1 MSVPIIDQAFMSA
14 RMGTE
19 AFLRVFDKDKDGVAD
34 TAVFDAAVLSA
45 ESIIRAKLAASHGDP
60 LSGEVP
66 QYLKDICAM
75 LVPFEGTKWAP
86 GPASTPQTASPYKA
100 LWDQG
105 ISCLNDLAKDRTAR
119 LPAGPGEPTASVE
132 AYVNAPTPLFSQASI
147 SSESDETNG
156 GYSGF

>member
-1 MSVPIIDQAFMSA
+1 
-14 RMGTE
+14 MGAE

-34 TAVFDAAVLSA
+34 TAVFDAALLSA
-45 ESIIRAKLAASHGDP
+45 ESLLRAKLAASHGDP
-60 LSGEVP
+60 LEGTVP
-66 QYLKDICAM
+66 QHLKDICAM
-75 LVPFEGTKWAP
+75 LLPYEATKWAP
-86 GPASTPQTASPYKA
+86 GPASTPQTASPYKT

-119 LPAGPGEPTASVE
+119 LPSGPGEPTASVE
-132 AYVNAPTPLFSQASI
+132 ASVYAPAPLFSQASI